1 MASRSRPGR
10 IVQHLLGEIALG
22 TVGARVGITALHI
35 AVLAAVDII
44 VRTHRDIVGAAER
57 VVVGA
62 AVDHGRLAA
71 LEAAGEQWGC
81 EQEGDPLCRECR
93 TALDI
98 RLAAEPGVPIGLP
111 ADIPAPLLQLEW
123 CAPFTG
129 VARRALHG
137 LKYDGERRLAAFM
150 GAAVARRWARAGAAG
165 DALVPVPASP
175 DRVRERGYDQAA
187 LIATEAGRRLSL
199 PVLEALE
206 RTRATTAQFDLD
218 RAARATNLVDA
229 FRVRDAASA
238 AVRGRWLVLV
248 DDVVTTGATLAACA
262 DALVEAG
269 ALAVSAI
276 AVARER

>member
-1 MASRSRPGR
+1 MPWMAVLRDVRS
-10 IVQHLLGEIALG
+10 LLGAAANRALDL
-22 TVGARVGITALHI
+22 ALP
-35 AVLAAVDII
+35 ASC
-44 VRTHRDIVGAAER
+44 TGCGQEGAA
-57 VVVGA
+57 
-62 AVDHGRLAA
+62 
-71 LEAAGEQWGC
+71 
-81 EQEGDPLCRECR
+81 LCGECR
-93 TALDI
+93 TALDV
-98 RLAAEPGVPIGLP
+98 RLHADPGVPIGLP

-129 VARRALHG
+129 VTRRALHG
-137 LKYDGERRLAAFM
+137 LKYDGERRLAPLL

-187 LIATEAGRRLSL
+187 LIATEAGRRLGL
-199 PVLEALE
+199 PVVLALE

-229 FRVRDAASA
+229 FRVQEGSLEAIHD
-238 AVRGRWLVLV
+238 RWLVLV

-262 DALVEAG
+262 SALLEAR
-269 ALAVSAI
+269 AMAVSAV